1 MKLAGIAQ
9 YTGQD
14 GITKSTL
21 HVLDDFGAYLNDA
34 SQGRVAKGQACEAI
48 YVGSVDVSGL
58 KVGDTIEILYDRAV
72 RTKDGNFFQPVKA
85 VRVVKS

>member
-1 MKLAGIAQ
+1 MKIVGIAQ
-9 YTGQD
+9 STGHD
-14 GITKSTL
+14 GVTKTTL
-21 HVLDDFGAYLNDA
+21 HIVEEFSAYLTDA

-85 VRVVKS
+85 VRVVKA